1 MTTAT
6 KTAEKADI
14 SILSITLMA
23 FIGFG
28 IMFTAGFANSETVHN
43 YEHDTRHAAGFPC
56 H

>member
-1 MTTAT
+1 MNTTT
-6 KTAEKADI
+6 QTASRADI

-28 IMFTAGFANSETVHN
+28 IMFMAGFANSETVHD